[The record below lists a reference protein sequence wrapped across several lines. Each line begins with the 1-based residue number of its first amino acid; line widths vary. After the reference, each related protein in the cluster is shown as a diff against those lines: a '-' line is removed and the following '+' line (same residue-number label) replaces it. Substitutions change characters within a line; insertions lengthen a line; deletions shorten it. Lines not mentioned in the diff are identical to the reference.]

1 VCELLT
7 GTNRQFNF
15 RKIED
20 DVRARAGMNSQ
31 TLELI
36 VIGVAML
43 FFLLLSAA
51 AVFVFVRQYRRE
63 HKRVE
68 KPRE

>member
-1 VCELLT
+1 
-7 GTNRQFNF
+7 
-15 RKIED
+15 
-20 DVRARAGMNSQ
+20 MNSQ